1 MHVHTGNG
9 IEPVDFNKILIK
21 VATMASGLNPL
32 VDASLV
38 AQKTIERMIDGI
50 STEELDNL
58 SAGIAASLAN
68 IHPDYSILGARI
80 AMDRLHKKLDVYNT
94 SFTDNVEK
102 IFNNTING
110 VKSIRVGQHSYD
122 FIMKHKDRINKMI
135 DYKRDLEGYDFAA
148 IQSFFKR
155 GLEQIDGKVAETP
168 QQMYMRV
175 AIGLNVWKPRTER
188 EIALFEEQTGTKL
201 TPSHIQKMTDEERL
215 VEIERYYNLLSM
227 RKISHSGPVLMHGG
241 SEYNQMASCYL
252 QYCSDAL
259 TGDEYH
265 ETGMVDGIM
274 KAMTQLAKQSQG
286 GGGNAITLVD
296 LRSAGSPIRKTN
308 GKSNGLLP
316 FMKMFDATIGA
327 INQSGKRAGT
337 CAVYLEPWHADVL
350 DYLDAGNH
358 FTIEEKRCKNLFY
371 ALMMNDLFFERLMKD
386 QGNAKWTLFDPGMVA
401 NHIEKPLSE
410 YYGDEFKEKYEYL
423 ESLDIGKTIPLME
436 IWSRCCNLW
445 QTTGMPYILNKDEIN
460 KKSNQKNIGTVKSSN
475 LCTEIALVSNNDE
488 TAVCVLGS
496 VCVSQFYNPAIKGK
510 VDYEGIVE
518 TARLATRTLNNV
530 IDLQYY
536 PTPETRNSCLMRRA
550 IGIGA
555 QGLADLFHQLR
566 IGFTSDEAQTVNK
579 YVYEAIYYGCMKESM
594 ELAKQDGAYT
604 GFVGSPASLGELQFD
619 MWGVD
624 SKELLFKKE
633 WTQLKNDIA
642 KHGLRNSEV
651 TALAPTA
658 SSSIRMGNNEMHEP
672 YTRNVYVRQTI
683 AGSMQ
688 IVNKHLVNELV
699 EIGVWSQVLCDKI
712 IMQDGSVQGIDEIP
726 ADIQERYKTVY
737 ELDWMKLIDMMAER
751 SPFVSQTSSYNHYT
765 TYENSGPTA
774 FTQKIIYA
782 WKKGLKTISYYQHTE
797 AASTAKK
804 ELGMVSHA
812 TLTPTNAQIANEKEA
827 LAQVAF
833 TERTQSI
840 ASTWNPD
847 AALIDDGIEV
857 VTVGEVCEDCST

>member
-1 MHVHTGNG
+1 MHVQTQNG

-21 VATMASGLNPL
+21 VATMAQGLHSS

-38 AQKTIERMIDGI
+38 AKHTIERMVDGI
-50 STEELDNL
+50 TTEELDNL

-80 AMDRLHKKLDVYNT
+80 AMDRLHKNLDIQNTLFSDNITKLYNHQ
-94 SFTDNVEK
+94 
-102 IFNNTING
+102 ING
-110 VKSIRVGQHSYD
+110 IKSIRIGKHTYD
-122 FIMKHKDRINKMI
+122 FIQKHKDQLNKIIN
-135 DYKRDLEGYDFAA
+135 YSRDLEGYDFAA

-175 AIGLNVWKPRTER
+175 AIGLNVWKPRNER
-188 EIALFEEQTGTKL
+188 EVAEFERRTGQKL
-201 TPSHIQKMTDEERL
+201 MPSHIQKMTDKERL
-215 VEIERYYNLLSM
+215 VEIERYYNLLSA
-227 RKISHSGPVLMHGG
+227 RKISHSGPVLMHAG

-252 QYCSDAL
+252 QYCEDAL
-259 TGDEYH
+259 TGDDYH
-265 ETGMVDGIM
+265 ETGMVEGIM
-274 KAMTQLAKQSQG
+274 KAMSQLAKQSQG

-296 LRSAGSPIRKTN
+296 LRAGGSPIRKTN

-316 FMKMFDATIGA
+316 FMKMFDSTIGA

-350 DYLDAGNH
+350 EYLDAGNH

-371 ALMMNDLFFERLMKD
+371 ALMMNDLFFERLMRD
-386 QGNAKWTLFDPGMVA
+386 QAQAQWTLFDPGIVS
-401 NHIEKPLSE
+401 NHIEKPLSD
-410 YYGDEFKEKYEYL
+410 YYGEEFKEKYEYL
-423 ESLDIGKTIPLME
+423 ESLGVGKTIPLME

-460 KKSNQKNIGTVKSSN
+460 KKSNQKNIGVVKSSN
-475 LCTEIALVSNNDE
+475 LCTEIALVSNAQE

-496 VCVSQFYNPAIKGK
+496 VCVSQFYNPKLEGK
-510 VDYEGIVE
+510 IDYEGIIE
-518 TARLATRTLNNV
+518 TSRLATRTLNNV

-536 PTPETRNSCLMRRA
+536 PTPETRDSCLMRRA

-555 QGLADLFHQLR
+555 QGLADLFHELR
-566 IGFTSDEAQTVNK
+566 IGFTSTEAHEINK
-579 YVYEAIYYGCMKESM
+579 KIYEAIYFGCIKESM
-594 ELAKQDGAYT
+594 ELAKQDGSYT
-604 GFVGSPASLGELQFD
+604 GFDGSPASKGILQFD

-624 SKELLFKKE
+624 ENSLMLKKE
-633 WTQLKNDIA
+633 WQQLKKDIQ

-699 EIGVWSQVLCDKI
+699 EQNLWNQNICDQI
-712 IMQDGSVQGIDEIP
+712 IMRDGSVQGIDEIP
-726 ADIQERYKTVY
+726 QDIQDRYKTVY

-765 TYENSGPTA
+765 TYEDSGPTA
-774 FTQKIIYA
+774 FTQKVIYA

-797 AASTAKK
+797 AATTAKK
-804 ELGMVSHA
+804 ELGMSMA
-812 TLTPTNAQIANEKEA
+812 SAQPTVEKEN
-827 LAQVAF
+827 LASMAF
-833 TERTQSI
+833 G
-840 ASTWNPD
+840 ASSEAPAKTAWNPE
-847 AALIDDGIEV
+847 AALVDDGIETMV
-857 VTVGEVCEDCST
+857 VGEVCEDCST

>member
-1 MHVHTGNG
+1 MHVQTGTG

-21 VATMASGLNPL
+21 VATMASGLHTS

-38 AQKTIERMIDGI
+38 AQKTIERMVDGI

-80 AMDRLHKKLDVYNT
+80 AMDRLHKNLDIKNVSFSQNTEKL
-94 SFTDNVEK
+94 
-102 IFNNTING
+102 FNHYING
-110 VKSIRVGQHSYD
+110 IKSIRIGQHSFD
-122 FIMKHKDRINKMI
+122 FIQKYKEKFDAMI
-135 DYKRDLEGYDFAA
+135 DYSRDLEGYDFAA
-148 IQSFFKR
+148 VQSFFKR

-175 AIGLNVWKPRTER
+175 AIGLNVWKPRSAR
-188 EIALFEEQTGTKL
+188 EKQLFEEQTGVKL
-201 TPSHIQKMTDEERL
+201 TPSHIEKMNDEERL
-215 VEIERYYNLLSM
+215 VEIERYYNLLSA
-227 RKISHSGPVLMHGG
+227 RKISHSGPVLMHAG

-252 QYCSDAL
+252 QYVEDAL

-265 ETGMVDGIM
+265 ETGMVGGIM

-286 GGGNAITLVD
+286 GGGNAITITD
-296 LRSAGSPIRKTN
+296 LRASGSPIRKTN

-337 CAVYLEPWHADVL
+337 CAVYLEPWHADIL

-358 FTIEEKRCKNLFY
+358 FTIEEKRCKNIFY
-371 ALMMNDLFFERLMKD
+371 GLLMNDVFFERLMKD
-386 QGNAKWTLFDPGMVA
+386 QGQAQWTLFDPGMVA
-401 NHIEKPLSE
+401 NHLEKPLSE
-410 YYGDEFKEKYEYL
+410 YYGDEFKAKYEEL
-423 ESLDIGKTIPLME
+423 EALGVGRTIPLME
-436 IWSRCCNLW
+436 IWTRCCNLW

-460 KKSNQKNIGTVKSSN
+460 KKSNQKNIGVVKQSN
-475 LCTEIALVSNNDE
+475 LCTEITLVSNPGE

-496 VCVSQFYNPAIKGK
+496 VCISQFYNAKIEGK
-510 VDYEGIVE
+510 VDYDGIIE

-555 QGLADLFHQLR
+555 QGLADLFHELR
-566 IGFTSDEAQTVNK
+566 IGFTSDEAKAVNK
-579 YVYEAIYYGCMKESM
+579 KVYEAIYYGCLKESM
-594 ELAKQDGAYT
+594 ELAKQDGSYT
-604 GFVGSPASLGELQFD
+604 GFDGSPASKGKLQFD
-619 MWGVD
+619 MWGVGESD
-624 SKELLFKKE
+624 LMMQKE
-633 WTQLKNDIA
+633 WAQLKKDIQ
-642 KHGLRNSEV
+642 KYGLRNSEV

-688 IVNKHLVNELV
+688 IVNKHLVQELV
-699 EIGVWSQVLCDKI
+699 ELDLWNQAICDAI
-712 IMQDGSVQGIDEIP
+712 IMQDGSVQGIDLIPQEIQ
-726 ADIQERYKTVY
+726 DRYQTVY

-774 FTQKIIYA
+774 FTQKVIYA

-797 AASTAKK
+797 AASTGRK
-804 ELGMVSHA
+804 ELGMDMPA
-812 TLTPTNAQIANEKEA
+812 TASDQNKEMA
-827 LAQVAF
+827 SVAF
-833 TERTQSI
+833 GGGINIEPKKS
-840 ASTWNPD
+840 AWNPE
-847 AALIDDGIEV
+847 AALVDDGIEV
-857 VTVGEVCEDCST
+857 MAVGEVCEDCST